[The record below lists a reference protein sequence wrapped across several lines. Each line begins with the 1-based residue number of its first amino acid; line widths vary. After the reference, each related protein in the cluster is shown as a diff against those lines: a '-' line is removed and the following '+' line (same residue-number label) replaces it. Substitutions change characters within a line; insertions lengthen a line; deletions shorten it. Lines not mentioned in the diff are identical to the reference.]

1 MKIPVAGCVEQVLSA
16 ASHLKFDDSFPHKSF
31 IFMFLLE
38 YTCFAAAA
46 AAPCGPTDGSPP
58 GSPSLGLSRQ
68 EHWSGSPFPSPVHE
82 SEKLK

>member
-1 MKIPVAGCVEQVLSA
+1 MKIPVAVCVEQVLNA

-46 AAPCGPTDGSPP
+46 AALCDPTDGSPP
-58 GSPSLGLSRQ
+58 GSPVPGT
-68 EHWSGSPFPSPVHE
+68 F
-82 SEKLK
+82 